1 MKTKIEKLI
10 ALATKCRDLA
20 SEFSVYGEYVKY
32 IKGIA
37 VYIGDKDLRYSSVT
51 FTLGNDLDLLHEFK
65 VTISSISGAYVS
77 IPFSV
82 CINEDVEK
90 YLDELI
96 MEMTKQYSSWLETA
110 DDTINQKRVE
120 WAKQKRNQIET
131 LEKEIKRLEGE
142 L

>member
-1 MKTKIEKLI
+1 MKTKIEKLV

-32 IKGIA
+32 INGIA

-65 VTISSISGAYVS
+65 VTISSISGVCVS
-77 IPFSV
+77 MPF
-82 CINEDVEK
+82 NEDIEK
-90 YLDELI
+90 YLDKLI
-96 MEMTKQYSSWLETA
+96 MDMTRQYSSWLETA
-110 DDTINQKRVE
+110 DDLINQKRVE

>member
-37 VYIGDKDLRYSSVT
+37 VYLGDSKLGYSSVT

-65 VTISSISGAYVS
+65 VTISNISGVNVS
-77 IPFSV
+77 MPF
-82 CINEDVEK
+82 NEDIEK

-120 WAKQKRNQIET
+120 WAKQKRSQIET

>member
-32 IKGIA
+32 IKGIS
-37 VYIGDKDLRYSSVT
+37 VYLGDSKLGYSSVT
-51 FTLGNDLDLLHEFK
+51 FTLGSDLDLLHEFK
-65 VTISSISGAYVS
+65 VTISSISGVNVS
-77 IPFSV
+77 MPF
-82 CINEDVEK
+82 NEDIEK

-110 DDTINQKRVE
+110 DDLINQKRVE

>member
-37 VYIGDKDLRYSSVT
+37 VYLGDSKLGYSSVV

-65 VTISSISGAYVS
+65 VTISNISGVNVS
-77 IPFSV
+77 MPF
-82 CINEDVEK
+82 NEDIEK
-90 YLDELI
+90 YLDELT
-96 MEMTKQYSSWLETA
+96 MEMTSQYSSWLETA
-110 DDTINQKRVE
+110 DDLINQKRVE

>member
-1 MKTKIEKLI
+1 MKTKIEKLV

-32 IKGIA
+32 IKGIS
-37 VYIGDKDLRYSSVT
+37 VYLGDSKLGYSSVT

-65 VTISSISGAYVS
+65 VTISNISGVNVS
-77 IPFSV
+77 MPF
-82 CINEDVEK
+82 NEDVEK

-120 WAKQKRNQIET
+120 WAKMKRSQIET

>member
-37 VYIGDKDLRYSSVT
+37 VYLGDSKLGYSSVT

-65 VTISSISGAYVS
+65 VTISNISGVNVS
-77 IPFSV
+77 MPF
-82 CINEDVEK
+82 NEDVEK

-96 MEMTKQYSSWLETA
+96 MEMTSQYSSWLETA
-110 DDTINQKRVE
+110 DDLINQKRVE

>member
-20 SEFSVYGEYVKY
+20 CEFSVYGEYVKY
-32 IKGIA
+32 INGIA

-65 VTISSISGAYVS
+65 VTISSISGVCVS
-77 IPFSV
+77 MPF
-82 CINEDVEK
+82 NEDVEN

-110 DDTINQKRVE
+110 DDLINQKRVE

>member
-32 IKGIA
+32 INGIA
-37 VYIGDKDLRYSSVT
+37 VYLGDKDLRFSSVI

-65 VTISSISGAYVS
+65 VTISSISGVCVS
-77 IPFSV
+77 MPF
-82 CINEDVEK
+82 NEDVEK
-90 YLDELI
+90 CLDELI
-96 MEMTKQYSSWLETA
+96 MEMTRQYSSWLETA
-110 DDTINQKRVE
+110 DDLINQKRVE
-120 WAKQKRNQIET
+120 WANQKRNQIET

>member
-1 MKTKIEKLI
+1 MKTKIEKLV

-37 VYIGDKDLRYSSVT
+37 VYLGDSKLGYSSVT

-65 VTISSISGAYVS
+65 VTISNISGVNVS
-77 IPFSV
+77 MPF
-82 CINEDVEK
+82 NEDVEK

-120 WAKQKRNQIET
+120 WAKMKRSQIET

>member
-32 IKGIA
+32 INGIA
-37 VYIGDKDLRYSSVT
+37 VYLGDKDLRYSSVT

-65 VTISSISGAYVS
+65 VTISSISGVCVS
-77 IPFSV
+77 MPF
-82 CINEDVEK
+82 NEDVEN

-96 MEMTKQYSSWLETA
+96 MEMTRQYSSWLETA
-110 DDTINQKRVE
+110 DDLINQKRVE
-120 WAKQKRNQIET
+120 WANQKRNQIET

>member
-37 VYIGDKDLRYSSVT
+37 VYLGDSKLGYSSVA

-65 VTISSISGAYVS
+65 VTISNISGVNVS
-77 IPFSV
+77 MPF
-82 CINEDVEK
+82 NEDVEK

-110 DDTINQKRVE
+110 DDMINQKRVE
-120 WAKQKRNQIET
+120 WAKMKRSQIET